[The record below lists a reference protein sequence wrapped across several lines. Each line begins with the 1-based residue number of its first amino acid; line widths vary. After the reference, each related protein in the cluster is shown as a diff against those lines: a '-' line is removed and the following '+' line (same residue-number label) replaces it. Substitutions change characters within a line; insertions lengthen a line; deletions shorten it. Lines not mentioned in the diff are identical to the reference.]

1 LVGSVTDRW
10 RQHQILRE
18 KSMFNHALAYVM
30 SVLVADKKDEK
41 GASAVEYALVIGLVA
56 IVIVGSVTALNG
68 KLGTYVDGLK
78 IG

>member
-1 LVGSVTDRW
+1 
-10 RQHQILRE
+10 
-18 KSMFNHALAYVM
+18 MFNHALAYVM
-30 SVLVADKKDEK
+30 SVLVAERKSEHNEK

-68 KLGTYVDGLK
+68 KLKTYVDGLK